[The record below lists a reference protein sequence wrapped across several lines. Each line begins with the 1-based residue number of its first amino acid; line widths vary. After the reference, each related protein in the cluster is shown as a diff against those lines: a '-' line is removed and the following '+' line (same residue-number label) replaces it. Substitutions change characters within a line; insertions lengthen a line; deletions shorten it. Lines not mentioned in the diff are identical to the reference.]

1 MKYRYITIE
10 REYGSGGSTIG
21 KELSKVCNVPC
32 YGREILE
39 TVAQKRGISVERIDQ
54 YEEKATG
61 SLMYS
66 LFLMNR
72 VQAGDANM
80 LPEEG
85 KVFLDEQ
92 LEIRRLAQNGP
103 GIFMGHCA
111 AYALKG
117 LHLFQ

>member
-10 REYGSGGSTIG
+10 REYGSGGTQIG
-21 KELSKVCNVPC
+21 KKLGEICNVPC

-39 TVAQKRGISVERIDQ
+39 TVAKNRGISTERIDQ

-61 SLMYS
+61 SLIYS

-72 VQAGDANM
+72 VQSGDANM

-85 KVFLDEQ
+85 KVFQDEQ
-92 LEIRRLAQNGP
+92 MEIRRLAQNGP

-111 AYALKG
+111 A
-117 LHLFQ
+117 